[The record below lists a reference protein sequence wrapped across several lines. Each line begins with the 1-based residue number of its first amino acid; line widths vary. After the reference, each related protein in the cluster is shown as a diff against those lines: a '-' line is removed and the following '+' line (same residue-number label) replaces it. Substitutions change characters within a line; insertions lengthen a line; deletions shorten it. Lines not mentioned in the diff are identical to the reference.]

1 VKSET
6 IRIRI
11 NADLLNK
18 VRELADNQVRPLA
31 KQIEYQLKQSLE
43 VKASY
48 DYYYF
53 NYEEIVEFLT
63 SIEKGELNTITT
75 MSEATR
81 LLKTLKEVK

>member
-1 VKSET
+1 MKSET

-11 NADLLNK
+11 NAELLNK

-43 VKASY
+43 VNKL
-48 DYYYF
+48 DYYYTD
-53 NYEEIVEFLT
+53 IVDYLK
-63 SIEKGELNTITT
+63 SVEKGELDTFNT

-81 LLKTLKEVK
+81 LLKSIKEDK